1 MQQNAQYYHDY
12 NSINY
17 QPQYQSY
24 TENSVYFNSMQFYND
39 FSPSMQGQNNFM
51 CYGNMG
57 YNPQEDGLMR
67 IHSALENNLDL
78 IEKQKIERERLFYK
92 NFSIEIENEV
102 NKITQSVELIKEY
115 RLDIKVQL
123 EAIVVDTFYSS
134 HKNVQAHIYGS
145 VATGLALTESDMD
158 IVITGINSFGS
169 KEDHIKY
176 ISTLYDNIVSFFD
189 NKILTEKKE
198 ILQTQVPIIKL
209 KFCLPEYY
217 QKRCYEDGSKL
228 PEIDFDSELV
238 DKNLKYLAV
247 DISL

>member
-17 QPQYQSY
+17 QPLYQNY
-24 TENSVYFNSMQFYND
+24 TQNSVYSNDMQFYNGS
-39 FSPSMQGQNNFM
+39 SPIMQSQSNFM
-51 CYGNMG
+51 CYGDMG
-57 YNPQEDGLMR
+57 YNPQEDGFMR
-67 IHSALENNLDL
+67 AYSVPETHLDP
-78 IEKQKIERERLFYK
+78 IETHNIERERLLYQT
-92 NFSIEIENEV
+92 FSIEIQNEV

-123 EAIVVDTFYSS
+123 EEIVVDTFYSS

-169 KEDHIKY
+169 KEDHSKY
-176 ISTLYDNIVSFFD
+176 ISTLYNNIVSFFD
-189 NKILTEKKE
+189 NKILVEKKE
-198 ILQTQVPIIKL
+198 ILYTQVPIIKL

-217 QKRCYEDGSKL
+217 QKRCYEEESKL
-228 PEIDFDSELV
+228 SEIDFDSELV